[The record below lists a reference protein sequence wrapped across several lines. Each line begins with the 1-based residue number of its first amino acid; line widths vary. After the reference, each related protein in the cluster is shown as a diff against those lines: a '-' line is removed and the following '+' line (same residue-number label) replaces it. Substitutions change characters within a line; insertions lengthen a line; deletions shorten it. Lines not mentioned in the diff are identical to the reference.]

1 MTTRREHA
9 DTEEESQADEKHHDG
24 EGQGRCLTHRSDLS
38 VMVLTLVFAAF
49 FSEIDEYKID
59 SNHGLAAV
67 KTNKKKKRE
76 RKNEKKPP
84 VNCFSR

>member
-76 RKNEKKPP
+76 KKRKKNP
-84 VNCFSR
+84 S